1 MKHNGIEK
9 KNTYGSSDLVEEEK
23 HPAQNGGKEENVN
36 NIVMAGLMQL
46 FLNDLNFLYELSW
59 R

>member
-1 MKHNGIEK
+1 M
-9 KNTYGSSDLVEEEK
+9 EEEK
-23 HPAQNGGKEENVN
+23 HLAQNGGKEENVN